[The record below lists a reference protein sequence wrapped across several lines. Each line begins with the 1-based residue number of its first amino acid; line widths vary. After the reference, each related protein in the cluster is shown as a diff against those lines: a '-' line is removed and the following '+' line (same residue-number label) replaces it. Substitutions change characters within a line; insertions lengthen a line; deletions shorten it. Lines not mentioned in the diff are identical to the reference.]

1 MKLKNGKI
9 FTLIELLVVIAIIA
23 ILASML
29 LPALK
34 NAREKAR
41 AVKCLGNQKQV
52 GMSLMMYTHDY
63 NDWFRSGDS
72 SAADPTVA
80 VEPQV
85 WAWGCALVRGG
96 YLQYNPNNPRS
107 GVLFCPDSLDIP
119 NPTLGLWNT
128 YGAWY
133 ANGACVNTDS
143 ARSALSLKDVRLLK
157 AGASKVS
164 LVSDCRE
171 YDKQRP
177 VFKMAH
183 TTAANYST
191 IYLQHSNRANILFMD
206 GHASPNDEAQITRE
220 VKTAKISTSTGEIQ
234 KISAITVN
242 YNGAL
247 IQKSIAQ

>member
-1 MKLKNGKI
+1 MKFGNEKK

-41 AVKCLGNQKQV
+41 TIKCLGNQKQIGV
-52 GMSLMMYTHDY
+52 ALMMYFHDY
-63 NDWFRSGDS
+63 GDWFRSGDS
-72 SAADPTVA
+72 SVADPTVA

-85 WAWGCALVRGG
+85 WAWGCSLVRSG
-96 YLQYNPNNPRS
+96 YLRYNQNNYRS
-107 GVLFCPDSLDIP
+107 SVLFCPDTADIP

-133 ANGACVNTDS
+133 ANGSCINTDT
-143 ARSALSLKDVRLLK
+143 ARSALSLKDNRLLK
-157 AGASKVS
+157 AGASKIS
-164 LVSDCRE
+164 LISDCRE

-177 VFKMAH
+177 TFKMAH

-206 GHASPNDEAQITRE
+206 GHASGNDEIQIIRD
-220 VKTAKISTSTGEIQ
+220 VKTAKISTSTAEIQ

-242 YNGAL
+242 FNGAQ
-247 IQKSIAQ
+247 IQKIIVQ